1 MAVDAA
7 VFSGKLPPLEA
18 KIDCRLAFNSDF
30 RELAA
35 LVSASGGSVLF
46 R

>member
-1 MAVDAA
+1 MAVDLLQC
-7 VFSGKLPPLEA
+7 FGKLPLMEA
-18 KIDCRLAFNSDF
+18 KIDCRLAFNSNF

>member
-1 MAVDAA
+1 MAVDLLQS
-7 VFSGKLPPLEA
+7 SGKVPLMEA
-18 KIDCRLAFNSDF
+18 KIDCRLAFNSNF

-35 LVSASGGSVLF
+35 FVFASGRSALF

>member
-1 MAVDAA
+1 
-7 VFSGKLPPLEA
+7 VFSGKLHLMEA
-18 KIDCRLAFNSDF
+18 KIDCRLASNSNF

-35 LVSASGGSVLF
+35 LVSASGGSALF

>member
-7 VFSGKLPPLEA
+7 VFSGKVPLMGA
-18 KIDCRLAFNSDF
+18 KIDCRLAFNSNF

-35 LVSASGGSVLF
+35 IVSASGG
-46 R
+46 